1 MGDGT
6 SMCTNSHDP
15 RESRRSKPAD
25 PANLCGARRVSELEP
40 TRFRA
45 TFPDFVEPTDKHHE
59 LLAGVVNKLLD
70 PTPPSACATYRRCR
84 GCIEVS
90 AEGKVTAP
98 EAGAVEDE
106 DPLGTAGAE
115 GSC

>member
-1 MGDGT
+1 
-6 SMCTNSHDP
+6 MCTNSHDP

-25 PANLCGARRVSELEP
+25 PANLCGARTVSELEP

-70 PTPPSACATYRRCR
+70 PASPSACATYLRCR
-84 GCIEVS
+84 GWEDES
-90 AEGKVTAP
+90 EEEEEAAP
-98 EAGAVEDE
+98 GSGAADDEAAGA
-106 DPLGTAGAE
+106 GAA
-115 GSC
+115 C